1 MKYPKL
7 PLATLAVIALLRL
20 TPAASA
26 ADTGFA
32 IEKNANGG
40 LSVKVNGQ
48 LFAEYV
54 TDQANKPYL
63 APVFGPT
70 GKQMTR
76 NFPMK
81 IVEGELHDHPH
92 HRGICFGNQGIA
104 GVSTWEEGGSLKE
117 AEARKPGSTKGR
129 LEMIGAI
136 KHREYKELKADAK
149 EAVVVAVSD
158 IVDYSGKK
166 LLEEEHRMTFRADA
180 DTRTIDFDLDYIA
193 SEGPVKFEDKKDA
206 GFSIRVPT
214 EMAVEIEKNKK
225 GSGHI
230 INSEGQTDANAWS
243 KRAKWCDYHGTVGGE
258 RLGVAMLNHP
268 GSFRHPTPW
277 HVRTYGLFTANPFA
291 SRAFDKTAEDATFE
305 LKKGERVKLRHRL
318 IFHKGD
324 EKAAKIAEAFEAY
337 AKETK

>member
-7 PLATLAVIALLRL
+7 PLATLAAIALLRL
-20 TPAASA
+20 TPTASA
-26 ADTGFA
+26 AETGFA
-32 IEKNANGG
+32 IEKTANGG
-40 LSVKVNGQ
+40 LTVKVNGTI
-48 LFAEYV
+48 FAEYV

-76 NFPMK
+76 NYPMK
-81 IVEGELHDHPH
+81 IVEGEQKDHPH
-92 HRGICFGNQGIA
+92 HRGICFGNEGLAGIT
-104 GVSTWEEGGSLKE
+104 TWGEAGSLLEQEKK
-117 AEARKPGSTKGR
+117 KPGSTKGR
-129 LEMIGAI
+129 LELIGAI

-180 DTRTIDFDLDYIA
+180 DTRTIDFDIDYIA

-214 EMAVEIEKNKK
+214 SMAVDTKQ
-225 GSGHI
+225 GGRI
-230 INSEGQTDANAWS
+230 INSEGITDAAAWA
-243 KRAKWCDYHGTVGGE
+243 KRAKWCDYSGPVEGE
-258 RLGVAMLNHP
+258 TLGVAMLNHP
-268 GSFRHPTPW
+268 GSFRYPTPW
-277 HVRTYGLFTANPFA
+277 HVRTYGLFTANAFA
-291 SRAFDKTAEDATFE
+291 SRAFDKTAEDCTFE

-324 EKAAKIAEAFEAY
+324 EKTAKIAEAFEAY
-337 AKETK
+337 AKEAK